1 MYIYFTVIAVVGIKI
16 VIIHR
21 LSCNNTVNIFV
32 LIFST
37 EVPQN
42 VFLLYKKKTIVTD
55 VLCIEIISMIWK
67 VRFVTCG
74 SEENV

>member
-37 EVPQN
+37 KVRQK
-42 VFLLYKKKTIVTD
+42 VFLLYKKTIVKD
-55 VLCIEIISMIWK
+55 VLCIVIAS
-67 VRFVTCG
+67 TCLHTF
-74 SEENV
+74 NFYKDMY